1 MPSLR
6 FIRGLVS
13 DSALAPILSQQGGL
27 TFHLIGFILA
37 LAAFLLIIA
46 CSVEESA
53 ATPSAGATATLPVQS
68 HPTQMPYLTPT
79 ALPTYI
85 PPPTYTLSRS
95 ATLYPTYTPRPT
107 ATPYPT
113 ATVARTPT
121 ATPTPSPTPIPTAT
135 PTPTPK
141 PLPPIPTPTV
151 TPALLELHDTQNTQW
166 LKRAYRDL
174 YRQIQR
180 FAWVQDGLS
189 SLETNTIDE
198 LLYIGAGEIANLRET
213 LNLPWVQDDILER
226 EYEAI
231 DRLGV
236 LGYHDTANLT
246 SVLSL
251 PWTQDAISKT
261 EYDIIYWLASA
272 SYDDEKAVAAVIT
285 MPFLESPDTNDAL
298 AIRSMARLAGKGVVS
313 KVVDHPIFQDG
324 IAETETTLIAA
335 AGALY
340 RDAGEI
346 GRLLDPGYAA
356 IETVSSGTVQT
367 PDLKISIVPTGTQSR
382 PGTVEAVKDAVAFVE
397 RVMGLPLP
405 VDHVILVLNDHAV
418 TSDYAGTNYGF
429 AVGYL
434 PEYEQRQ
441 GTYEWRSLQAGLV
454 HEVAHYF
461 WTGNMSWVDEGVA
474 DTVGYMHGI
483 ENGLSRGQLKPHS
496 KNCEAHD
503 LAMLT
508 EWDPDSSNRRYLC
521 NYSLGRG
528 LFQELLASLGDEDFG
543 KRLHDL
549 YLLSLEQ
556 QEADLTPGI
565 AAVQS
570 VFGIQT
576 DIINKHWAGALNAPE
591 NRAFDEGIERTTH
604 DLIEWNQ
611 YPTYG
616 GQTVVFE
623 GILLGGAVLV
633 STDPEGDAYR
643 NFVVRPA
650 DNWEWGG
657 FILPP
662 LPGNRTWNL
671 DDHPGDSVAKRYF
684 FYPATRKF
692 VIEFA
697 FPQALGNPQDY
708 VVIVRGFQ
716 DTTQEAVISDEIDTL
731 GYARIRV
738 P

>member
-1 MPSLR
+1 MGPGRHLGKR
-6 FIRGLVS
+6 IRGYR
-13 DSALAPILSQQGGL
+13 
-27 TFHLIGFILA
+27 
-37 LAAFLLIIA
+37 
-46 CSVEESA
+46 
-53 ATPSAGATATLPVQS
+53 PSWGV
-68 HPTQMPYLTPT
+68 
-79 ALPTYI
+79 
-85 PPPTYTLSRS
+85 
-95 ATLYPTYTPRPT
+95 
-107 ATPYPT
+107 
-113 ATVARTPT
+113 
-121 ATPTPSPTPIPTAT
+121 
-135 PTPTPK
+135 
-141 PLPPIPTPTV
+141 
-151 TPALLELHDTQNTQW
+151 
-166 LKRAYRDL
+166 
-174 YRQIQR
+174 
-180 FAWVQDGLS
+180 
-189 SLETNTIDE
+189 
-198 LLYIGAGEIANLRET
+198 
-213 LNLPWVQDDILER
+213 
-226 EYEAI
+226 
-231 DRLGV
+231 GV

-313 KVVDHPIFQDG
+313 EVVDHPIFQDG

-367 PDLKISIVPTGTQSR
+367 PDLKISIVRTGTQSR

-461 WTGNMSWVDEGVA
+461 WTGNMGWVDEGVA

-528 LFQELLASLGDEDFG
+528 LFQELLESLGDEDFG
-543 KRLHDL
+543 KRLHKL
-549 YLLSLEQ
+549 YELSLTK
-556 QEADLTPGI
+556 QESDWIPGI
-565 AAVQS
+565 AAVRQAFENQS
-570 VFGIQT
+570 DTVA
-576 DIINKHWAGALNAPE
+576 KHWAGGLNAPG
-591 NRAFDEGIERTTH
+591 NRPFDEGVYRENH
-604 DLIEWNQ
+604 HLIQWDQ
-611 YPTYG
+611 HPIYDGRSVT
-616 GQTVVFE
+616 FE
-623 GILLGGAVLV
+623 GTLV
-633 STDPEGDAYR
+633 GDASLVNDDPRTGGYQ
-643 NFVVRPA
+643 NFTLSLTDKPEFV
-650 DNWEWGG
+650 GS
-657 FILPP
+657 ILPDVS
-662 LPGNRTWNL
+662 GGEWTL
-671 DDHPGDSVAKRYF
+671 DDPGDTVASKYF

-692 VIEFA
+692 TVT
-697 FPQALGNPQDY
+697 FPFPTALNSPQDY
-708 VVIVRGFQ
+708 AVEVWGFQ
-716 DTTQEAVISDEIDTL
+716 DASRDAIISGGNGGDLL